1 MITLKLKI
9 KDKGLMVE
17 IPGLPP
23 TRTPADIDI
32 SKLDLN
38 LVITNLRK
46 HGINNYKI
54 VSVIGDGIEKTIVAP
69 QVVKKKE
76 VKSLEVDKRFKKLE
90 DMMIELLGR
99 KIESKSDLSQE
110 QITNKLDNLEKLIE
124 RQKYVVVPST
134 DSDEPVIE
142 ELDERFIP
150 EIDVGGMSLK
160 GDTSKIDVESD
171 DSVDETADL
180 LSSIRKEEK

>member
-69 QVVKKKE
+69 QVVK
-76 VKSLEVDKRFKKLE
+76 RFKKLE
-90 DMMIELLGR
+90 DMMIEL
-99 KIESKSDLSQE
+99 
-110 QITNKLDNLEKLIE
+110 
-124 RQKYVVVPST
+124 
-134 DSDEPVIE
+134 
-142 ELDERFIP
+142 
-150 EIDVGGMSLK
+150 
-160 GDTSKIDVESD
+160 
-171 DSVDETADL
+171 
-180 LSSIRKEEK
+180 